1 MKTII
6 ALSYIFCLAFSQ
18 DLSGSNN
25 NNTATLCLGHH
36 AVPNGTLVKT
46 ITDDQIEVTN
56 ATELVQSSSTGKICN
71 NPHRI
76 LDGRDCTLIDALLG
90 DPHCD
95 VFQDVTW
102 DLFVER
108 SNALSNC
115 YPYDVPD
122 YASLRSLVASSGTLE
137 FITEGFTWTGVT
149 QNGGS
154 GACKRGP
161 ANGFFSRLNWL
172 TKSGSAYPV
181 LNVTMPNN
189 DNFDK
194 LYIWGVH
201 HPSTNQEQTNLYV
214 QASGRVTVSTR
225 RSQQTI
231 IPNIGS
237 RPWVRGQS
245 GRISIYW
252 TVVKPG
258 DVLVIN
264 SNGNLIAP
272 RGYFKMRAGK
282 SSIMR
287 SDAPIDT
294 CISECI
300 TPNGSIPNDKPF
312 QNVNKITYGA
322 CPKYVKQNT
331 LKLATGMRNVPE
343 KQARGL
349 FGAIAGFI
357 ENGWEGMIDGW
368 YGFRHQNSEGTGQA
382 ADLKSTQ
389 AAIDQI
395 NGKLNRVIEKTN
407 EKFHQIEKEF
417 SEVEGRIQDL
427 EKYVEDTKID
437 LWSYNAELLVALENQ
452 HTIDL
457 TDSEM
462 NKLFEKTRR
471 QLRENAED
479 MGNGCFKIYH
489 KCDNACI
496 DSIRN
501 GTYDHDIYRD
511 EALNNR
517 FQIKGVEL
525 KSGYKDWILWISF
538 AISCFLLCV
547 VLLGFIMWACQRG
560 NIRCNIC
567 I

>member
-6 ALSYIFCLAFSQ
+6 AFSCILCLIIAQ
-18 DLSGSNN
+18 KLPGSDNSM
-25 NNTATLCLGHH
+25 ATLCLGHH

-56 ATELVQSSSTGKICN
+56 ATELVQSSSTGRICN
-71 NPHRI
+71 SPHQI
-76 LDGRDCTLIDALLG
+76 LDGRNCTLIDALLG

-95 VFQDVTW
+95 DFQNKEW

-108 SNALSNC
+108 STAYSSC
-115 YPYDVPD
+115 YPYYVPD
-122 YASLRSLVASSGTLE
+122 YATLRSLVASSGNLE
-137 FITEGFTWTGVT
+137 FTQEIFNWTGVA
-149 QNGGS
+149 QDGS
-154 GACKRGP
+154 SYSCRRGSV
-161 ANGFFSRLNWL
+161 NSFFSRLNWL
-172 TKSGSAYPV
+172 YHLNYKYPEQ
-181 LNVTMPNN
+181 NVTMPNN
-189 DNFDK
+189 EKFDK

-201 HPSTNQEQTNLYV
+201 HPGTDKDQTNLYV
-214 QASGRVTVSTR
+214 QASGRVIVSTR
-225 RSQQTI
+225 RSQQTV

-237 RPWVRGQS
+237 RPWVRGVS
-245 GRISIYW
+245 SIISIYW
-252 TVVKPG
+252 TIVKPG
-258 DVLVIN
+258 DILLIN
-264 SNGNLIAP
+264 STGNLIAP
-272 RGYFKMRAGK
+272 RGYFKIQSGK

-287 SDAPIDT
+287 SDAHIDE
-294 CISECI
+294 CNSECI
-300 TPNGSIPNDKPF
+300 TPNGSISNDKPF

-322 CPKYVKQNT
+322 CPRYVKQNT
-331 LKLATGMRNVPE
+331 LKLATGMRNIPE
-343 KQARGL
+343 KQTRGI

-357 ENGWEGMIDGW
+357 ENGWEGMVDGW

-389 AAIDQI
+389 AAINQI
-395 NGKLNRVIEKTN
+395 TGKLNRVIKKTN

-462 NKLFEKTRR
+462 NKLFERTRR

-496 DSIRN
+496 GSIRN
-501 GTYDHDIYRD
+501 GTYDHDIYRN

-517 FQIKGVEL
+517 FQVKGVQL

-547 VLLGFIMWACQRG
+547 VLLGFIMWACQKG

>member
-1 MKTII
+1 MKAII
-6 ALSYIFCLAFSQ
+6 ALSCILCLIYAQKLPRS
-18 DLSGSNN
+18 DNSM
-25 NNTATLCLGHH
+25 ATLCLGHH
-36 AVPNGTLVKT
+36 AVSNGTLVKT

-56 ATELVQSSSTGKICN
+56 ATELVQSSSTGRICN
-71 NPHRI
+71 SPHQI
-76 LDGRDCTLIDALLG
+76 LDGKNCTLIDALLG

-95 VFQDVTW
+95 DFQNKEW

-108 SNALSNC
+108 STAYSNC
-115 YPYDVPD
+115 YPYYVPD

-137 FITEGFTWTGVT
+137 FTQESFNWAGVT
-149 QNGGS
+149 QNGTS
-154 GACKRGP
+154 YSCRRESV
-161 ANGFFSRLNWL
+161 NSFFSRLNWL
-172 TKSGSAYPV
+172 YNLNHKYPA
-181 LNVTMPNN
+181 LNVTMLNN

-201 HPSTNQEQTNLYV
+201 HPSTDKDQISLYV
-214 QASGRVTVSTR
+214 QASGRVTVSTKK
-225 RSQQTI
+225 SQQTV

-237 RPWVRGQS
+237 RPWVRGVS
-245 GRISIYW
+245 SIISIHW
-252 TVVKPG
+252 TIVKPG
-258 DVLVIN
+258 DILLIN
-264 SNGNLIAP
+264 STGNLIAP
-272 RGYFKMRAGK
+272 RGYFKIQSGK

-287 SDAPIDT
+287 SDAPIGN
-294 CISECI
+294 CNSECI
-300 TPNGSIPNDKPF
+300 TPNGSIPNGKPF
-312 QNVNKITYGA
+312 QNVNRITYGA
-322 CPKYVKQNT
+322 CPRYIKQKT

-343 KQARGL
+343 KQTRGL

-357 ENGWEGMIDGW
+357 ENGWEGMVDGW

-389 AAIDQI
+389 AAINQI
-395 NGKLNRVIEKTN
+395 TGKLNRVIKKTN

-417 SEVEGRIQDL
+417 SEVEGRIQDI

-462 NKLFEKTRR
+462 NKLFERTRK

-479 MGNGCFKIYH
+479 MGNGCLKIYH

-496 DSIRN
+496 GSIRN
-501 GTYDHDIYRD
+501 GTYDHNVYRD

-517 FQIKGVEL
+517 FQIKGVLL

-547 VLLGFIMWACQRG
+547 VLLGFIMWACQKG

>member
-6 ALSYIFCLAFSQ
+6 AFSCILCLIFAQKLPES
-18 DLSGSNN
+18 DNSM
-25 NNTATLCLGHH
+25 ATLCLGHH

-56 ATELVQSSSTGKICN
+56 ATELVQSASTGRICN
-71 NPHRI
+71 GPHQI
-76 LDGRDCTLIDALLG
+76 LDGKNCTLIDALLG

-95 VFQDVTW
+95 DLQNKEW

-108 SNALSNC
+108 STAYSNC
-115 YPYDVPD
+115 YPYYVPD
-122 YASLRSLVASSGTLE
+122 QATLRSLVASSGKLE
-137 FITEGFTWTGVT
+137 FTQESFNWTGVA
-149 QNGGS
+149 QDGS
-154 GACKRGP
+154 SYSCRRGSV
-161 ANGFFSRLNWL
+161 NSFFSRLNWL
-172 TKSGSAYPV
+172 YKLNYKYPEQ
-181 LNVTMPNN
+181 NVTMPNN
-189 DNFDK
+189 DRFDK

-201 HPSTNQEQTNLYV
+201 HPGTDKDQTNLYV
-214 QASGRVTVSTR
+214 QESGRVIVSTK
-225 RSQQTI
+225 RSQQTV
-231 IPNIGS
+231 IPSIGS
-237 RPWVRGQS
+237 RPWVRGVS
-245 GRISIYW
+245 SIISIYW
-252 TVVKPG
+252 TIVKPG
-258 DVLVIN
+258 DILLIN
-264 SNGNLIAP
+264 SSGNLIAP
-272 RGYFKMRAGK
+272 RGYFKIQSGK

-287 SDAPIDT
+287 SDAHIDE
-294 CISECI
+294 CNSECI
-300 TPNGSIPNDKPF
+300 TPNGSISNDKPF

-322 CPKYVKQNT
+322 CPRYVKQNT

-343 KQARGL
+343 KQTRGI

-357 ENGWEGMIDGW
+357 ENGWEGMVDGW

-389 AAIDQI
+389 AAINQI
-395 NGKLNRVIEKTN
+395 TGKLNRVIKKTN

-462 NKLFEKTRR
+462 SKLFERTRR

-489 KCDNACI
+489 KCDNTCI
-496 DSIRN
+496 GSIRN
-501 GTYDHDIYRD
+501 GTYDHNIYRN

-517 FQIKGVEL
+517 FQIKGVQL
-525 KSGYKDWILWISF
+525 NSGYKDWILWISF

-547 VLLGFIMWACQRG
+547 VLLGFIMWACQKG

>member
-6 ALSYIFCLAFSQ
+6 AFSCILCLIFAQKLP
-18 DLSGSNN
+18 GSDNSM
-25 NNTATLCLGHH
+25 ATLCLGHH
-36 AVPNGTLVKT
+36 AGPNGTLVKT

-56 ATELVQSSSTGKICN
+56 ATELVQSSSTGRICN
-71 NPHRI
+71 SPHQI
-76 LDGRDCTLIDALLG
+76 LDGKNCTLIDALLG

-95 VFQDVTW
+95 DFQNKEW

-108 SNALSNC
+108 STAYSNC
-115 YPYDVPD
+115 YPYYVPD
-122 YASLRSLVASSGTLE
+122 YATLRSLVASSGNLE
-137 FITEGFTWTGVT
+137 FTQESFNWTGVA
-149 QNGGS
+149 QDGS
-154 GACKRGP
+154 SYACRRGSV
-161 ANGFFSRLNWL
+161 NSFFSRLNWL
-172 TKSGSAYPV
+172 YNLNYKYPEQ
-181 LNVTMPNN
+181 NVTMPNN
-189 DNFDK
+189 DKFDK

-201 HPSTNQEQTNLYV
+201 HPGTDKDQTNLYV
-214 QASGRVTVSTR
+214 QASGRVIVSTK
-225 RSQQTI
+225 RSQQTV

-237 RPWVRGQS
+237 RPWVRGVS
-245 GRISIYW
+245 SIISIYW
-252 TVVKPG
+252 TIVKPG
-258 DVLVIN
+258 DILLIN
-264 SNGNLIAP
+264 STGNLIAP
-272 RGYFKMRAGK
+272 RGYFKIQSGK

-287 SDAPIDT
+287 SDAHIDE
-294 CISECI
+294 CNSECI
-300 TPNGSIPNDKPF
+300 TPNGSISNDKPF

-322 CPKYVKQNT
+322 CPRYVKQNT

-343 KQARGL
+343 KQTRGI

-357 ENGWEGMIDGW
+357 ENGWEGMVDGW

-389 AAIDQI
+389 AAINQI
-395 NGKLNRVIEKTN
+395 TGKLNRVIKKTN

-462 NKLFEKTRR
+462 SKLFERTRR

-496 DSIRN
+496 GSIRN
-501 GTYDHDIYRD
+501 GTYDHDIYRN

-517 FQIKGVEL
+517 FQIKGVQL

-547 VLLGFIMWACQRG
+547 VLLGFIMWACQKG

>member
-1 MKTII
+1 MRTII
-6 ALSYIFCLAFSQ
+6 ALSYILYQVFAQ
-18 DLSGSNN
+18 ELSRNTK
-25 NNTATLCLGHH
+25 NTATLCLGHH

-46 ITDDQIEVTN
+46 ITSDQIEVTN
-56 ATELVQSSSTGKICN
+56 ATELVQSSSTGKICGI
-71 NPHRI
+71 PHRI
-76 LDGRDCTLIDALLG
+76 LDGKNCTLIDALLG

-95 VFQDVTW
+95 DFQNKEW

-108 SNALSNC
+108 SKAYSNC

-137 FITEGFTWTGVT
+137 FTNESFNWTGVSQDGT
-149 QNGGS
+149 S
-154 GACKRGP
+154 YSCKRESVSS
-161 ANGFFSRLNWL
+161 FFSRLNWL
-172 TKSGSAYPV
+172 HKFEYKYPA
-181 LNVTMPNN
+181 LNVTMQNN
-189 DNFDK
+189 DKFDK

-201 HPSTNQEQTNLYV
+201 HPSTVNDQTSLYV
-214 QASGRVTVSTR
+214 QASGSVTVSTK
-225 RSQQTI
+225 RSQQTV

-237 RPWVRGQS
+237 RPWVRGVS
-245 GRISIYW
+245 SIISIYW
-252 TVVKPG
+252 TIVKPG
-258 DVLVIN
+258 DILNIK
-264 SNGNLIAP
+264 STGNLIAP
-272 RGYFKMRAGK
+272 RGYFKLRSGK

-287 SDAPIDT
+287 SDAPIDS
-294 CISECI
+294 CNSECI
-300 TPNGSIPNDKPF
+300 TPNGSIPNDRPF
-312 QNVNKITYGA
+312 QNVNRITYGA
-322 CPKYVKQNT
+322 CPRYVKQKT

-343 KQARGL
+343 KQTRGI

-357 ENGWEGMIDGW
+357 ENGWEGMVDGW

-389 AAIDQI
+389 TAINQI
-395 NGKLNRVIEKTN
+395 NGKLNRLIGKTN

-417 SEVEGRIQDL
+417 LEVEGRIQDL
-427 EKYVEDTKID
+427 KKYVEDTKID

-462 NKLFEKTRR
+462 NKLFEKTRK

-489 KCDNACI
+489 NCDNACI
-496 DSIRN
+496 ESIRN
-501 GTYDHDIYRD
+501 GTYDHDVYRD

-517 FQIKGVEL
+517 FQIKGVRL

-538 AISCFLLCV
+538 AISCFLLCA
-547 VLLGFIMWACQRG
+547 VLLGFIMWACQKG

>member
-6 ALSYIFCLAFSQ
+6 ALSYVFCLAFGQ
-18 DLSGSNN
+18 DLPGSDNSK
-25 NNTATLCLGHH
+25 ATLCLGHH
-36 AVPNGTLVKT
+36 SVPNGTIVKT

-95 VFQDVTW
+95 VLQDETW

-108 SNALSNC
+108 SNAFSNC

-137 FITEGFTWTGVT
+137 FITEGFTWTGVA

-201 HPSTNQEQTNLYV
+201 HPSTDQEQTNLYV

-231 IPNIGS
+231 SPNIGS
-237 RPWVRGQS
+237 RPLVRGQS

-252 TVVKPG
+252 TIVKPG

-272 RGYFKMRAGK
+272 RGYFKIRTGK

-312 QNVNKITYGA
+312 QNVNKITYGS

-343 KQARGL
+343 KQTKGL

-462 NKLFEKTRR
+462 NKLFEKTRK

-479 MGNGCFKIYH
+479 MGNGCFQIYH

-496 DSIRN
+496 ESIRN

>member
-6 ALSYIFCLAFSQ
+6 AFSCILCLIFAQRLP
-18 DLSGSNN
+18 GSDNSM
-25 NNTATLCLGHH
+25 ATLCLGHH

-56 ATELVQSSSTGKICN
+56 ATELVQSSSTGRICN
-71 NPHRI
+71 SPHQI
-76 LDGRDCTLIDALLG
+76 LDGKNCTLIDALLG

-95 VFQDVTW
+95 DFQNKEW
-102 DLFVER
+102 DLFIER
-108 SNALSNC
+108 STAYSNC
-115 YPYDVPD
+115 YPYYVPD
-122 YASLRSLVASSGTLE
+122 YATLRSIVASSGNLE
-137 FITEGFTWTGVT
+137 FTQESFNWTGVA
-149 QNGGS
+149 QDGS
-154 GACKRGP
+154 SYSCRRGSVKS
-161 ANGFFSRLNWL
+161 FFSRLNWL
-172 TKSGSAYPV
+172 YNLNDKYPEQ
-181 LNVTMPNN
+181 NVTMPNN
-189 DNFDK
+189 DKFDK

-201 HPSTNQEQTNLYV
+201 HPGTDKDQTNLYV
-214 QASGRVTVSTR
+214 QASGRVIVSTK
-225 RSQQTI
+225 RSQQTV

-237 RPWVRGQS
+237 RPWVRGVS
-245 GRISIYW
+245 SIISIHW
-252 TVVKPG
+252 TIVKPG
-258 DVLVIN
+258 DIFLIN
-264 SNGNLIAP
+264 STGNLIAP
-272 RGYFKMRAGK
+272 RGYFKIQSGK

-287 SDAPIDT
+287 SDAHIDE
-294 CISECI
+294 CNSECI

-322 CPKYVKQNT
+322 CPRYVKQNT

-343 KQARGL
+343 KQTRGI

-357 ENGWEGMIDGW
+357 ENGWEGMVDGW

-389 AAIDQI
+389 AAINQI
-395 NGKLNRVIEKTN
+395 TGKLNRVIKKTN

-462 NKLFEKTRR
+462 SKLFERTRR

-496 DSIRN
+496 GSIRN
-501 GTYDHDIYRD
+501 GTYDHDIYRN

-517 FQIKGVEL
+517 FQIKGVQL

-547 VLLGFIMWACQRG
+547 VLLGFIMWACQKG

>member
-6 ALSYIFCLAFSQ
+6 AFSCILCLIFAQKLPES
-18 DLSGSNN
+18 DNSM
-25 NNTATLCLGHH
+25 ATLCLGHH

-56 ATELVQSSSTGKICN
+56 ATELVQSSSTGRICN
-71 NPHRI
+71 SPHQI
-76 LDGRDCTLIDALLG
+76 LDGKNCTLIDALLG

-95 VFQDVTW
+95 DFQNKEW

-108 SNALSNC
+108 STAYSNC
-115 YPYDVPD
+115 YPYYVPD
-122 YASLRSLVASSGTLE
+122 YATLRSLVASSGNLE
-137 FITEGFTWTGVT
+137 FTQESFNWTGVA
-149 QNGGS
+149 QDGS
-154 GACKRGP
+154 SYACRRGSV
-161 ANGFFSRLNWL
+161 NSFFSRLNWL
-172 TKSGSAYPV
+172 YNLNYKYPEQ
-181 LNVTMPNN
+181 NVTMPNN
-189 DNFDK
+189 DKFDK

-201 HPSTNQEQTNLYV
+201 HPGTDKDQTNLYV
-214 QASGRVTVSTR
+214 QASGRVIVSTK
-225 RSQQTI
+225 RSQQTV

-237 RPWVRGQS
+237 RPWVRGVS
-245 GRISIYW
+245 SIISIYW
-252 TVVKPG
+252 TIVKPG
-258 DVLVIN
+258 DILLIN
-264 SNGNLIAP
+264 STGNLIAP
-272 RGYFKMRAGK
+272 RGYFKIQSGK

-287 SDAPIDT
+287 SDAHIDE
-294 CISECI
+294 CNSECI

-322 CPKYVKQNT
+322 CPRYVKQNT

-343 KQARGL
+343 KQTRGIL
-349 FGAIAGFI
+349 GAIAGFI
-357 ENGWEGMIDGW
+357 ENGWEGMVDGW

-389 AAIDQI
+389 SAIDQI
-395 NGKLNRVIEKTN
+395 TGKLNRVIKKTN

-462 NKLFEKTRR
+462 SKLFERTRR

-489 KCDNACI
+489 RCDNTCI
-496 DSIRN
+496 GSIRN
-501 GTYDHDIYRD
+501 GTYDHDIYRN

-517 FQIKGVEL
+517 FQIKGVQL

-547 VLLGFIMWACQRG
+547 VLLGFIIWACQKG

>member
-6 ALSYIFCLAFSQ
+6 AFSCILCLIFAQKLP
-18 DLSGSNN
+18 GSDNN
-25 NNTATLCLGHH
+25 MATLCLGHH

-56 ATELVQSSSTGKICN
+56 ATELVQNSSTGRICN
-71 NPHRI
+71 SPHQI
-76 LDGRDCTLIDALLG
+76 LDGKNCTLIDALLG

-95 VFQDVTW
+95 DFQNKEW

-108 SNALSNC
+108 STAYSNC
-115 YPYDVPD
+115 YPYYVPD
-122 YASLRSLVASSGTLE
+122 YATLRSLVASSGNLE
-137 FITEGFTWTGVT
+137 FTQESFNWTGVA
-149 QNGGS
+149 QDGS
-154 GACKRGP
+154 SYACRRGSV
-161 ANGFFSRLNWL
+161 NSFFSRLNWL
-172 TKSGSAYPV
+172 YNLNYKYPEQ
-181 LNVTMPNN
+181 NVTMPNN
-189 DNFDK
+189 DKFDK

-201 HPSTNQEQTNLYV
+201 HPGTDKDQTNLYV
-214 QASGRVTVSTR
+214 QASGRVIVSTK
-225 RSQQTI
+225 RSQQTV

-237 RPWVRGQS
+237 RPWVRGVS
-245 GRISIYW
+245 SIISIYW
-252 TVVKPG
+252 TIVKPG
-258 DVLVIN
+258 DILLIN
-264 SNGNLIAP
+264 STGNLIAP
-272 RGYFKMRAGK
+272 RGYFKIQSGK

-287 SDAPIDT
+287 SDAHIDE
-294 CISECI
+294 CNSECI
-300 TPNGSIPNDKPF
+300 TPNGSISNDKPF

-322 CPKYVKQNT
+322 CPRYVKQNT

-343 KQARGL
+343 KQTRGI

-357 ENGWEGMIDGW
+357 ENGWEGMVDGW

-389 AAIDQI
+389 AAINQI
-395 NGKLNRVIEKTN
+395 TGKLNRVIKKTN

-462 NKLFEKTRR
+462 SKLFERTRR

-496 DSIRN
+496 GSIRN
-501 GTYDHDIYRD
+501 GTYDHDIYRN

-517 FQIKGVEL
+517 FQIKGVQL

-547 VLLGFIMWACQRG
+547 VLLGFIMWACQKG

>member
-1 MKTII
+1 MKAII
-6 ALSYIFCLAFSQ
+6 ALSYILCQVFAQKILGNDNSM
-18 DLSGSNN
+18 
-25 NNTATLCLGHH
+25 ATLCLGHH

-46 ITDDQIEVTN
+46 ITSDQVEVTN
-56 ATELVQSSSTGKICN
+56 ATELVQSSSTGSICDS
-71 NPHRI
+71 PHRI
-76 LDGRDCTLIDALLG
+76 IDGKNCTLVDALLG

-95 VFQDVTW
+95 EFQNKEW
-102 DLFVER
+102 DIFVER
-108 SNALSNC
+108 SKAYSAC

-122 YASLRSLVASSGTLE
+122 YASLRSLIASSGTLE
-137 FITEGFTWTGVT
+137 FNNESFNWTGVSQDGT
-149 QNGGS
+149 S
-154 GACKRGP
+154 YSCKRGSV
-161 ANGFFSRLNWL
+161 NSFFSRLNWL
-172 TKSGSAYPV
+172 YKLGNKYPA

-189 DNFDK
+189 DEFDK
-194 LYIWGVH
+194 LYVWGVH
-201 HPSTNQEQTNLYV
+201 HPSTDSDQTSLYV
-214 QASGRVTVSTR
+214 QASGIVTVSTK
-225 RSQQTI
+225 RSQQTV

-237 RPWVRGQS
+237 RPWVRGIS
-245 GRISIYW
+245 SRVSIYW
-252 TVVKPG
+252 TIVKPG
-258 DVLVIN
+258 DILLIN
-264 SNGNLIAP
+264 STGNLIAP
-272 RGYFKMRAGK
+272 RGYFKIKNGK

-287 SDAPIDT
+287 SDAPINN
-294 CISECI
+294 CNSECI

-312 QNVNKITYGA
+312 QNVNRITYGA
-322 CPKYVKQNT
+322 CPRYIKQNT

-343 KQARGL
+343 KQTRGIL
-349 FGAIAGFI
+349 GAIAGFI
-357 ENGWEGMIDGW
+357 ENGWEGMVDGW
-368 YGFRHQNSEGTGQA
+368 YGFRHQNSDGTGQA

-395 NGKLNRVIEKTN
+395 SGKLNRLIEKTN

-462 NKLFEKTRR
+462 NKLFERTRR

-496 DSIRN
+496 GSIRN
-501 GTYDHDIYRD
+501 GTYAHDVYRN

-517 FQIKGVEL
+517 FQIKSVEL

-538 AISCFLLCV
+538 AISCFLLCA
-547 VLLGFIMWACQRG
+547 VLLGFITWACQKG
-560 NIRCNIC
+560 NIKCNIC

>member
-6 ALSYIFCLAFSQ
+6 AFSCILCLIFAQKLPES
-18 DLSGSNN
+18 DNSM
-25 NNTATLCLGHH
+25 ATLCLGHH

-56 ATELVQSSSTGKICN
+56 ATELVQSSSTGRICN
-71 NPHRI
+71 SPHQI
-76 LDGRDCTLIDALLG
+76 LDGKNCTLIDALLG

-95 VFQDVTW
+95 DFQNKEW

-108 SNALSNC
+108 STAYSNC
-115 YPYDVPD
+115 YPYYVPD
-122 YASLRSLVASSGTLE
+122 HATLRSLVASSGNLE
-137 FITEGFTWTGVT
+137 FTQESFNWTGVA
-149 QNGGS
+149 QDGS
-154 GACKRGP
+154 SYACRRGSV
-161 ANGFFSRLNWL
+161 NSFFSRLNWL
-172 TKSGSAYPV
+172 YNLNYKYPEQ
-181 LNVTMPNN
+181 NVTMPNN
-189 DNFDK
+189 DKFDK

-201 HPSTNQEQTNLYV
+201 HPGTDKDQTNLYV
-214 QASGRVTVSTR
+214 QASGRVIVSTK
-225 RSQQTI
+225 RSQQTV

-237 RPWVRGQS
+237 RPWVRGVS
-245 GRISIYW
+245 SIISIYW
-252 TVVKPG
+252 TIVKPG
-258 DVLVIN
+258 DILLIN
-264 SNGNLIAP
+264 STGNLIAP
-272 RGYFKMRAGK
+272 RGYFKIQSGK

-287 SDAPIDT
+287 SDAHIDE
-294 CISECI
+294 CNSECI
-300 TPNGSIPNDKPF
+300 TPNGSISNDKPF

-322 CPKYVKQNT
+322 CPRYVKQNT

-343 KQARGL
+343 KQTRGI
-349 FGAIAGFI
+349 FGAKAGFI
-357 ENGWEGMIDGW
+357 ENGWEGMVDGW

-389 AAIDQI
+389 AAVNQI
-395 NGKLNRVIEKTN
+395 TGKLNRVIKKTN

-462 NKLFEKTRR
+462 SKLFERTRR

-489 KCDNACI
+489 KCDNTCI
-496 DSIRN
+496 GSIRN
-501 GTYDHDIYRD
+501 GTYDHNIYRN

-517 FQIKGVEL
+517 FQIKGDQL
-525 KSGYKDWILWISF
+525 KAGYKDWILWISF

-547 VLLGFIMWACQRG
+547 VLLGFIMWACQKG

>member
-6 ALSYIFCLAFSQ
+6 AFSCILCLIFAQKLP
-18 DLSGSNN
+18 GSDNSM
-25 NNTATLCLGHH
+25 ATLCLGHH

-46 ITDDQIEVTN
+46 LTDDQIEVTN
-56 ATELVQSSSTGKICN
+56 ATELVQSSSTGRICN
-71 NPHRI
+71 SPHQI
-76 LDGRDCTLIDALLG
+76 LDGKNCTLIDALLG

-95 VFQDVTW
+95 DFQNKKW

-108 SNALSNC
+108 STAYSNC
-115 YPYDVPD
+115 YPYYVPD
-122 YASLRSLVASSGTLE
+122 YATLRSLVASSGNLE
-137 FITEGFTWTGVT
+137 FTQENFNWTGVD
-149 QNGGS
+149 QGGS
-154 GACKRGP
+154 SNTCKRGSVSS
-161 ANGFFSRLNWL
+161 FFSRLNWL
-172 TKSGSAYPV
+172 YKLNYKYPEQ
-181 LNVTMPNN
+181 NVAMPNN
-189 DNFDK
+189 DKFDK

-201 HPSTNQEQTNLYV
+201 HPGTDKDQTNLYA
-214 QASGRVTVSTR
+214 QASGRVVVSTK
-225 RSQQTI
+225 RSQQTV

-237 RPWVRGQS
+237 VPWVRGVS
-245 GRISIYW
+245 SIISIYW
-252 TVVKPG
+252 TIVKPG
-258 DVLVIN
+258 DILLIN
-264 SNGNLIAP
+264 STGNLIAP
-272 RGYFKMRAGK
+272 RGYFKIQSGK
-282 SSIMR
+282 SSIMK
-287 SDAPIDT
+287 SDAHIDE
-294 CISECI
+294 CNSECI

-322 CPKYVKQNT
+322 CPRYVKQNT

-343 KQARGL
+343 KQTRGI

-357 ENGWEGMIDGW
+357 ENGWEGMVDGW

-389 AAIDQI
+389 AAINQI
-395 NGKLNRVIEKTN
+395 TGKLNRVIKKTN

-462 NKLFEKTRR
+462 SKLFERTRR

-496 DSIRN
+496 GSIRN
-501 GTYDHDIYRD
+501 GTYDHDIYRN

-517 FQIKGVEL
+517 FQIKGVQL
-525 KSGYKDWILWISF
+525 KLGYKDWVLWISF

-547 VLLGFIMWACQRG
+547 VLLGFIMWACQKG

>member
-6 ALSYIFCLAFSQ
+6 AFSCILCLTIAQ
-18 DLSGSNN
+18 KLPGSDNSM
-25 NNTATLCLGHH
+25 ATLCLGHH

-56 ATELVQSSSTGKICN
+56 ATELVQSSSTGRICN
-71 NPHRI
+71 SPHQI
-76 LDGRDCTLIDALLG
+76 LDGKNCTLIDALLG

-95 VFQDVTW
+95 DFQNKEW

-108 SNALSNC
+108 STAYSSC
-115 YPYDVPD
+115 YPYYVPD
-122 YASLRSLVASSGTLE
+122 YTTLKSLVASSGNLK
-137 FITEGFTWTGVT
+137 FTQEIFNWTGVA
-149 QNGGS
+149 QDGS
-154 GACKRGP
+154 SYSCRRGSV
-161 ANGFFSRLNWL
+161 NSFFSRLNWL
-172 TKSGSAYPV
+172 YHLNYKYPEQ
-181 LNVTMPNN
+181 NVTMPNN
-189 DNFDK
+189 DKFDK

-201 HPSTNQEQTNLYV
+201 HPGTDKDQTNLYV
-214 QASGRVTVSTR
+214 QASGRVIVSTR
-225 RSQQTI
+225 RSQQTV

-237 RPWVRGQS
+237 RPWVRGVS
-245 GRISIYW
+245 SIISIYW
-252 TVVKPG
+252 TIVKPG
-258 DVLVIN
+258 DILLIN
-264 SNGNLIAP
+264 STGNLIAP
-272 RGYFKMRAGK
+272 RGYFKIQSGK

-287 SDAPIDT
+287 SDAHIDE
-294 CISECI
+294 CNSECI
-300 TPNGSIPNDKPF
+300 TPNGSISNDKPF

-322 CPKYVKQNT
+322 CPRYVKQNT
-331 LKLATGMRNVPE
+331 LKLATGMRNIPE
-343 KQARGL
+343 KQTRGI

-357 ENGWEGMIDGW
+357 ENGWEGMVDGW

-382 ADLKSTQ
+382 ADLESTQ
-389 AAIDQI
+389 AAINQI
-395 NGKLNRVIEKTN
+395 TGKLNRVIKKTN

-462 NKLFEKTRR
+462 NKLFERTRR

-496 DSIRN
+496 GSIRN
-501 GTYDHDIYRD
+501 GTYDHDVYRN

-517 FQIKGVEL
+517 FQVKGVQL

-547 VLLGFIMWACQRG
+547 VLLGFIMWACQKG

>member
-6 ALSYIFCLAFSQ
+6 AFSCILGLIFAQKLP
-18 DLSGSNN
+18 GSDNSM
-25 NNTATLCLGHH
+25 ATLCLGHH

-56 ATELVQSSSTGKICN
+56 ATELVQSSSTGRICN
-71 NPHRI
+71 SPHQI
-76 LDGRDCTLIDALLG
+76 LDGKNCTLIDALLG

-95 VFQDVTW
+95 DFQNKKW

-108 SNALSNC
+108 STAYSNC
-115 YPYDVPD
+115 YPYYVPD
-122 YASLRSLVASSGTLE
+122 YATLRSLIASSGNLE
-137 FITEGFTWTGVT
+137 FTQESFNWTGVA
-149 QNGGS
+149 QDGS
-154 GACKRGP
+154 SYACRRGSV
-161 ANGFFSRLNWL
+161 NSFFSRLNWL
-172 TKSGSAYPV
+172 YNLNYKYPEQ
-181 LNVTMPNN
+181 NVTMPN
-189 DNFDK
+189 DDKFDK

-201 HPSTNQEQTNLYV
+201 HPGTDKDQTNLYV
-214 QASGRVTVSTR
+214 QASGRVIVSTK
-225 RSQQTI
+225 RSQQTV

-237 RPWVRGQS
+237 RPWVRGVS
-245 GRISIYW
+245 SIISIYW
-252 TVVKPG
+252 TIVKPG
-258 DVLVIN
+258 DILLIN
-264 SNGNLIAP
+264 STGNLIAP
-272 RGYFKMRAGK
+272 RGYFKIQNGK

-287 SDAPIDT
+287 SDAHIDE
-294 CISECI
+294 CNSECV

-322 CPKYVKQNT
+322 CPRYIKQNT

-343 KQARGL
+343 KQTRGI

-357 ENGWEGMIDGW
+357 ENGWEGMVDGW

-389 AAIDQI
+389 AAINKI
-395 NGKLNRVIEKTN
+395 TGKLNRVIKKTN

-462 NKLFEKTRR
+462 SKLFERTRR

-489 KCDNACI
+489 KCDNTCI
-496 DSIRN
+496 GSIRN
-501 GTYDHDIYRD
+501 GTYDHDIYRN

-517 FQIKGVEL
+517 FQIKGVQL
-525 KSGYKDWILWISF
+525 KSEYKDWILWISF

-547 VLLGFIMWACQRG
+547 VLLGFIMWACQKG

>member
-1 MKTII
+1 MKNII
-6 ALSYIFCLAFSQ
+6 AFSCILYMTLAQKIPES
-18 DLSGSNN
+18 DNSM
-25 NNTATLCLGHH
+25 ATLCLGHH
-36 AVPNGTLVKT
+36 AVSNGTLVKT

-56 ATELVQSSSTGKICN
+56 ATELVQSSSIGGICN
-71 NPHRI
+71 SPHQI
-76 LDGRDCTLIDALLG
+76 LDGENCTLIDALLG
-90 DPHCD
+90 DPHCEE
-95 VFQDVTW
+95 FQNKKW

-108 SNALSNC
+108 STAYSNC
-115 YPYDVPD
+115 YPYYVPD
-122 YASLRSLVASSGTLE
+122 YVSLRSLVASSGTLE
-137 FITEGFTWTGVT
+137 FTQESFNWTGVA
-149 QNGGS
+149 QNGSSRSCRRGS
-154 GACKRGP
+154 D
-161 ANGFFSRLNWL
+161 NSFFSRLNWL
-172 TKSGSAYPV
+172 YHLGHKYPA
-181 LNVTMPNN
+181 LNVTMPND

-201 HPSTNQEQTNLYV
+201 HPGTDEDQTSLYA
-214 QASGRVTVSTR
+214 QSSGRVIVSTK
-225 RSQQTI
+225 RSQQTV

-237 RPWVRGQS
+237 RPWVRGVS
-245 GRISIYW
+245 SIISIYW
-252 TVVKPG
+252 TIVKPG
-258 DVLVIN
+258 DILLIN
-264 SNGNLIAP
+264 STGNLIAP
-272 RGYFKMRAGK
+272 RGYFKIQNRE

-287 SDAPIDT
+287 SDAPIDN
-294 CISECI
+294 CNSECI

-312 QNVNKITYGA
+312 QNVNRITYGP
-322 CPKYVKQNT
+322 CPRYVKQNT

-343 KQARGL
+343 KQTRGI

-357 ENGWEGMIDGW
+357 ENGWEGMVDGW

-389 AAIDQI
+389 TVINQI
-395 NGKLNRVIEKTN
+395 TGKLNRVIKKTN

-462 NKLFEKTRR
+462 NKLFERTRK

-496 DSIRN
+496 GSIRN
-501 GTYDHDIYRD
+501 GTYDHDVYRD

-517 FQIKGVEL
+517 FQIKGVQL
-525 KSGYKDWILWISF
+525 KSGYKDWIQWISF

-547 VLLGFIMWACQRG
+547 VLSGFIMWACQKG

>member
-6 ALSYIFCLAFSQ
+6 AFSCILCLIFAQKLP
-18 DLSGSNN
+18 GSDNSM
-25 NNTATLCLGHH
+25 ATLCLGHH

-56 ATELVQSSSTGKICN
+56 ATELVQSSSTGRICN
-71 NPHRI
+71 SPHQI
-76 LDGRDCTLIDALLG
+76 LDGKNCTLIDALLG

-95 VFQDVTW
+95 DFQNKEW

-108 SNALSNC
+108 STAYSNC
-115 YPYDVPD
+115 YPYYVPD
-122 YASLRSLVASSGTLE
+122 YATLRSLVASSGSLE
-137 FITEGFTWTGVT
+137 FTQESFNWTGVS
-149 QNGGS
+149 QDGS
-154 GACKRGP
+154 SHACRRGSVK
-161 ANGFFSRLNWL
+161 GFFSRLNWL
-172 TKSGSAYPV
+172 YNLNYKYPEQ
-181 LNVTMPNN
+181 NVTMPNN
-189 DNFDK
+189 DKFDK

-201 HPSTNQEQTNLYV
+201 HPGTDKDQTNLYV
-214 QASGRVTVSTR
+214 QASGRVIVSTKR
-225 RSQQTI
+225 GQQTV
-231 IPNIGS
+231 IPSIGS
-237 RPWVRGQS
+237 RPWVRGVS
-245 GRISIYW
+245 SIISIYW
-252 TVVKPG
+252 TIVKPG
-258 DVLVIN
+258 DILVIN
-264 SNGNLIAP
+264 STGNLIAP
-272 RGYFKMRAGK
+272 RGYFKIQSGK

-287 SDAPIDT
+287 SDAHIDE
-294 CISECI
+294 CNSECI
-300 TPNGSIPNDKPF
+300 TPNGSISNDKPF

-322 CPKYVKQNT
+322 CPRYVKQNT

-343 KQARGL
+343 KQTRGI

-357 ENGWEGMIDGW
+357 ENGWEGMVDGW

-389 AAIDQI
+389 AAINQI
-395 NGKLNRVIEKTN
+395 TGKLNRVIKKTN

-462 NKLFEKTRR
+462 SKLFERTRR

-496 DSIRN
+496 GSIRN
-501 GTYDHDIYRD
+501 GTYDHDIYRN

-517 FQIKGVEL
+517 FQIKGVQL

-547 VLLGFIMWACQRG
+547 VLLGFIMWACQKG

>member
-1 MKTII
+1 MKTVI

-18 DLSGSNN
+18 DLPGNDNS
-25 NNTATLCLGHH
+25 TATLCLGHH
-36 AVPNGTLVKT
+36 AVPNGTIVKT

-71 NPHRI
+71 NPHRV

-95 VFQDVTW
+95 VLQDETW

-108 SNALSNC
+108 SNAFSNC

-172 TKSGSAYPV
+172 TKSGNAYPV

-201 HPSTNQEQTNLYV
+201 HPSTNQEQTSLYV

-252 TVVKPG
+252 TIVKPG
-258 DVLVIN
+258 DVLIIN

-272 RGYFKMRAGK
+272 RGYFKMRIGR

-322 CPKYVKQNT
+322 CPKYVKQNS
-331 LKLATGMRNVPE
+331 LKLASGMRNVRE
-343 KQARGL
+343 KQTRGL

-368 YGFRHQNSEGTGQA
+368 YGFRHQNFEGTGQA
-382 ADLKSTQ
+382 ADIKSTQ

-417 SEVEGRIQDL
+417 YEVEGRIQDL
-427 EKYVEDTKID
+427 EKYVEDTKVDI
-437 LWSYNAELLVALENQ
+437 WFYNGELIIAIENL

-496 DSIRN
+496 ESIRN
-501 GTYDHDIYRD
+501 GTYNHDIYRD

-547 VLLGFIMWACQRG
+547 VLVGFIVWACQRG
-560 NIRCNIC
+560 NFRCTIC

>member
-6 ALSYIFCLAFSQ
+6 AFSCILCLIIAQ
-18 DLSGSNN
+18 KLPGSDNSM
-25 NNTATLCLGHH
+25 ATLCLGHH

-56 ATELVQSSSTGKICN
+56 ATELVQSFSTGRICN
-71 NPHRI
+71 SPHQI
-76 LDGRDCTLIDALLG
+76 LDGKNCTLIDALLG

-95 VFQDVTW
+95 DFQNKEW

-108 SNALSNC
+108 STAYSSC
-115 YPYDVPD
+115 YPYYVPD
-122 YASLRSLVASSGTLE
+122 YVTLRSLVASSGNLK
-137 FITEGFTWTGVT
+137 FTQEIFNWTGVT
-149 QNGGS
+149 QDGS
-154 GACKRGP
+154 SYSCRRGSV
-161 ANGFFSRLNWL
+161 NSFFSRLNWL
-172 TKSGSAYPV
+172 YHLNYKYPEQ
-181 LNVTMPNN
+181 NVTMPNN
-189 DNFDK
+189 DKFDK

-201 HPSTNQEQTNLYV
+201 HPGTDKDQTNLYV
-214 QASGRVTVSTR
+214 QASGRVIVSTR
-225 RSQQTI
+225 RSQQTV

-237 RPWVRGQS
+237 RPWVRGVS
-245 GRISIYW
+245 SIISIYW
-252 TVVKPG
+252 TIVKPG
-258 DVLVIN
+258 DILLIN
-264 SNGNLIAP
+264 STGNLIAP
-272 RGYFKMRAGK
+272 RGYFKIQNGK

-287 SDAPIDT
+287 SDAHIDE
-294 CISECI
+294 CNSECI
-300 TPNGSIPNDKPF
+300 TPNGSISNDKPF

-322 CPKYVKQNT
+322 CPRYVKQNT
-331 LKLATGMRNVPE
+331 LKLATGMRNIPE
-343 KQARGL
+343 KQTRGI

-357 ENGWEGMIDGW
+357 ENGWEGMVDGW

-382 ADLKSTQ
+382 ADLESTQ
-389 AAIDQI
+389 AAINQI
-395 NGKLNRVIEKTN
+395 TGKLNRVIKKTN

-462 NKLFEKTRR
+462 NKLFERTRR

-496 DSIRN
+496 GSIRN
-501 GTYDHDIYRD
+501 GTYDHDIYRN

-517 FQIKGVEL
+517 FQVKGVQL

-547 VLLGFIMWACQRG
+547 VLLGFIMWACQKG

>member
-6 ALSYIFCLAFSQ
+6 AFSCILCLIIAQ
-18 DLSGSNN
+18 KLPGSDNSM
-25 NNTATLCLGHH
+25 ATLCLGHH

-56 ATELVQSSSTGKICN
+56 ATELVQSSSTGRICN
-71 NPHRI
+71 SPHQI
-76 LDGRDCTLIDALLG
+76 LDGKNCTLIDALLG

-95 VFQDVTW
+95 DLQNKEW

-108 SNALSNC
+108 STAYSSC
-115 YPYDVPD
+115 YPYYVPD
-122 YASLRSLVASSGTLE
+122 YATLRSLVASSGNLE
-137 FITEGFTWTGVT
+137 FTQEIFNWTGVA
-149 QNGGS
+149 QDGS
-154 GACKRGP
+154 SYSCRRGSV
-161 ANGFFSRLNWL
+161 NSFFSRLNWL
-172 TKSGSAYPV
+172 YHLNYRYPEQ
-181 LNVTMPNN
+181 NVTMPNN
-189 DNFDK
+189 EKFDK

-201 HPSTNQEQTNLYV
+201 HPGTDKDQTNLYV
-214 QASGRVTVSTR
+214 QASGRVIVSTR
-225 RSQQTI
+225 RSQQTV

-237 RPWVRGQS
+237 RPWVRGVS
-245 GRISIYW
+245 SIISIYW
-252 TVVKPG
+252 TIVKPG
-258 DVLVIN
+258 DILLIN
-264 SNGNLIAP
+264 STGNLIAP
-272 RGYFKMRAGK
+272 RGYFKIQSGK
-282 SSIMR
+282 SSIMK
-287 SDAPIDT
+287 SDAHIDE
-294 CISECI
+294 CNSECI
-300 TPNGSIPNDKPF
+300 TPNGSISNDKPF

-322 CPKYVKQNT
+322 CPRYVKQNT
-331 LKLATGMRNVPE
+331 LKLATGMRNIPE
-343 KQARGL
+343 KQTRGI

-357 ENGWEGMIDGW
+357 ENGWEGMVDGW

-389 AAIDQI
+389 AAINQI
-395 NGKLNRVIEKTN
+395 TGKLNRVIKKTN

-462 NKLFEKTRR
+462 NKLFERTRR

-496 DSIRN
+496 GSIRN
-501 GTYDHDIYRD
+501 GTYDHDIYRN

-517 FQIKGVEL
+517 FQVKGVQL

-547 VLLGFIMWACQRG
+547 VLLGFIMWACQKG

>member
-6 ALSYIFCLAFSQ
+6 AFSYILCLIFAQ
-18 DLSGSNN
+18 KLPGSDNSM
-25 NNTATLCLGHH
+25 ATLCLGHH

-56 ATELVQSSSTGKICN
+56 ATELVQSSSTGRICN
-71 NPHRI
+71 SPHQI
-76 LDGRDCTLIDALLG
+76 LDGKNCTLIDALLG

-95 VFQDVTW
+95 DFQNKEW

-108 SNALSNC
+108 STAYSNC
-115 YPYDVPD
+115 YPYYVPD

-137 FITEGFTWTGVT
+137 FTQESFNWTGVA
-149 QNGGS
+149 QDGS
-154 GACKRGP
+154 SYACRRKSV
-161 ANGFFSRLNWL
+161 NSFFSRLNWL
-172 TKSGSAYPV
+172 HSLNYKYPA

-189 DNFDK
+189 DKFDK

-201 HPSTNQEQTNLYV
+201 HPGTDRDQTNLYV
-214 QASGRVTVSTR
+214 QASGRVTVSTK
-225 RSQQTI
+225 RSQQTV

-237 RPWVRGQS
+237 RPWVRGVS
-245 GRISIYW
+245 SIISIYW
-252 TVVKPG
+252 TIVKPG
-258 DVLVIN
+258 DILLIN
-264 SNGNLIAP
+264 STGNLIAP
-272 RGYFKMRAGK
+272 RGYFKIQSGK

-287 SDAPIDT
+287 SDAPIGN
-294 CISECI
+294 CNSECI

-312 QNVNKITYGA
+312 QNVNRITYGA
-322 CPKYVKQNT
+322 CPRYVKQNT

-343 KQARGL
+343 KQTRGI

-357 ENGWEGMIDGW
+357 ENGWEGMVDGW

-389 AAIDQI
+389 AAINQI
-395 NGKLNRVIEKTN
+395 TGKLNRVIKKTN

-462 NKLFEKTRR
+462 NKLFERTRK

-496 DSIRN
+496 GSIRN
-501 GTYDHDIYRD
+501 GTYDHDVYRD

-517 FQIKGVEL
+517 FQIKGVQL

-538 AISCFLLCV
+538 AMSCFLLCV
-547 VLLGFIMWACQRG
+547 VLLGFIMWACQKG
-560 NIRCNIC
+560 NIKCNIC

>member
-6 ALSYIFCLAFSQ
+6 AFSCILCLIIAQ
-18 DLSGSNN
+18 KLPGSDNSM
-25 NNTATLCLGHH
+25 ATLCLGHH

-56 ATELVQSSSTGKICN
+56 ATELVQSSSTGRICN
-71 NPHRI
+71 SPHQI
-76 LDGRDCTLIDALLG
+76 LDGKNCTLIDALLG

-95 VFQDVTW
+95 DFQNKEW

-108 SNALSNC
+108 STAYSSC
-115 YPYDVPD
+115 YPYYVPD
-122 YASLRSLVASSGTLE
+122 YATLRSLVASSGNLE
-137 FITEGFTWTGVT
+137 FTQEIFNWTGVA
-149 QNGGS
+149 QDGS
-154 GACKRGP
+154 SYSCRRGSV
-161 ANGFFSRLNWL
+161 NGFFSRLNWL
-172 TKSGSAYPV
+172 YHLNYKYPEQ
-181 LNVTMPNN
+181 NVTMPNN
-189 DNFDK
+189 EKFDK

-201 HPSTNQEQTNLYV
+201 HPGTDKDQTNLYV
-214 QASGRVTVSTR
+214 QASGRVIVSTR
-225 RSQQTI
+225 RSQQTV

-237 RPWVRGQS
+237 RPWVRGVS
-245 GRISIYW
+245 SIISIYW
-252 TVVKPG
+252 TIVKPG
-258 DVLVIN
+258 DILLIN
-264 SNGNLIAP
+264 STGNLIAP
-272 RGYFKMRAGK
+272 RGYFKIQSGK

-287 SDAPIDT
+287 SDAHIDE
-294 CISECI
+294 CNSECI
-300 TPNGSIPNDKPF
+300 TPNGSISNDKPF

-322 CPKYVKQNT
+322 CPRYVKQNT
-331 LKLATGMRNVPE
+331 LKLATGMRNIPE
-343 KQARGL
+343 KQTRGI

-357 ENGWEGMIDGW
+357 ENGWEGMVDGW

-389 AAIDQI
+389 AAINQI
-395 NGKLNRVIEKTN
+395 TGKLNRVIKKTN

-462 NKLFEKTRR
+462 NKLFERTRR

-496 DSIRN
+496 GSIRN
-501 GTYDHDIYRD
+501 GTYDHDIYRN

-517 FQIKGVEL
+517 FQVKGVQL

-547 VLLGFIMWACQRG
+547 VLLGFIMWACQKG

>member
-6 ALSYIFCLAFSQ
+6 AFSCILCLIIAQ
-18 DLSGSNN
+18 KLPGSDNSM
-25 NNTATLCLGHH
+25 ATLCLGHH

-56 ATELVQSSSTGKICN
+56 ATELVQSSSTGRICN
-71 NPHRI
+71 SPHQI
-76 LDGRDCTLIDALLG
+76 LDGKNCTLIDALLG

-95 VFQDVTW
+95 DFQNKEW

-108 SNALSNC
+108 STAYSSC
-115 YPYDVPD
+115 YPYYVPD
-122 YASLRSLVASSGTLE
+122 YATLRSIVASSGNLKFNQE
-137 FITEGFTWTGVT
+137 IFNWTGVT
-149 QNGGS
+149 QDGS
-154 GACKRGP
+154 SQSCRRGSV
-161 ANGFFSRLNWL
+161 NSFFSRLNWL
-172 TKSGSAYPV
+172 YHLDYKYPEQ
-181 LNVTMPNN
+181 NVTMPNN
-189 DNFDK
+189 DKFDK

-201 HPSTNQEQTNLYV
+201 HPGSDKDQTNLYF
-214 QASGRVTVSTR
+214 QASGRVIVSTR
-225 RSQQTI
+225 RSQQTV

-237 RPWVRGQS
+237 RPWVRGVS
-245 GRISIYW
+245 SIISIYW
-252 TVVKPG
+252 TIVKPG
-258 DVLVIN
+258 DILLIN
-264 SNGNLIAP
+264 STGNLIAP
-272 RGYFKMRAGK
+272 RGYFKIQSGK

-287 SDAPIDT
+287 SDAHIDE
-294 CISECI
+294 CNSECI
-300 TPNGSIPNDKPF
+300 TPNGSISNDKPF

-322 CPKYVKQNT
+322 CPRYVKQNT
-331 LKLATGMRNVPE
+331 LKLATGMRNIPE
-343 KQARGL
+343 KQTRGI

-357 ENGWEGMIDGW
+357 ENGWEGMVDGW

-382 ADLKSTQ
+382 ADLESTQ
-389 AAIDQI
+389 AAINQI
-395 NGKLNRVIEKTN
+395 TGKLNRVIKKTN

-462 NKLFEKTRR
+462 NKLFERTRR

-489 KCDNACI
+489 KCDNVCI
-496 DSIRN
+496 GSIRN
-501 GTYDHDIYRD
+501 GTYDHDIYRN

-517 FQIKGVEL
+517 FQVKGVQL

-538 AISCFLLCV
+538 AISCLLLCV
-547 VLLGFIMWACQRG
+547 VLLGFIMWACQKG

>member
-6 ALSYIFCLAFSQ
+6 AFSCILCLIIAQ
-18 DLSGSNN
+18 KLPGSDNSM
-25 NNTATLCLGHH
+25 ATLCLGHH

-56 ATELVQSSSTGKICN
+56 ATELVQSSSTGRICN
-71 NPHRI
+71 SPHQI
-76 LDGRDCTLIDALLG
+76 LDGKNCTLIDALLG

-95 VFQDVTW
+95 DFQNKEW

-108 SNALSNC
+108 STAYSSC
-115 YPYDVPD
+115 YPYYVPD
-122 YASLRSLVASSGTLE
+122 YATLRSLVASSGNLKFNQE
-137 FITEGFTWTGVT
+137 IFNWTGVT
-149 QNGGS
+149 QDGS
-154 GACKRGP
+154 SYSCRRGSV
-161 ANGFFSRLNWL
+161 NSFFSRLNWL
-172 TKSGSAYPV
+172 YHLNYKYPEQ
-181 LNVTMPNN
+181 NVTMPNN
-189 DNFDK
+189 DKFDK

-201 HPSTNQEQTNLYV
+201 HPGTDKDQTNLYV
-214 QASGRVTVSTR
+214 QASGRVIVSTR
-225 RSQQTI
+225 RSQQTV

-237 RPWVRGQS
+237 RPWVRGVS
-245 GRISIYW
+245 SIISIYW
-252 TVVKPG
+252 TIVKPG
-258 DVLVIN
+258 DILLIN
-264 SNGNLIAP
+264 STGNLIAP
-272 RGYFKMRAGK
+272 RGYFKIQSGK

-287 SDAPIDT
+287 SDAHIDE
-294 CISECI
+294 CNSECI
-300 TPNGSIPNDKPF
+300 TPNGSISNDKPF

-322 CPKYVKQNT
+322 CPRYVKQNT
-331 LKLATGMRNVPE
+331 LKLATGMRNIPE
-343 KQARGL
+343 KQTRGI

-357 ENGWEGMIDGW
+357 ENGWEGMVDGW

-382 ADLKSTQ
+382 ADLESTQ
-389 AAIDQI
+389 AAINQI
-395 NGKLNRVIEKTN
+395 TGKLNRVIKKTN

-462 NKLFEKTRR
+462 NKLFERTRR

-496 DSIRN
+496 GSIRN
-501 GTYDHDIYRD
+501 GTYDHDIYRN

-517 FQIKGVEL
+517 FQVKGVQL

-547 VLLGFIMWACQRG
+547 VLLGFIMWACQKG
-560 NIRCNIC
+560 NIKCNIC

>member
-6 ALSYIFCLAFSQ
+6 AFSCILCLIFAQKLP
-18 DLSGSNN
+18 GSDNSM
-25 NNTATLCLGHH
+25 TTLCLGHH

-56 ATELVQSSSTGKICN
+56 ATELVQSSSTGRICN
-71 NPHRI
+71 SPHQI
-76 LDGRDCTLIDALLG
+76 LDGKNCTLIDALLG
-90 DPHCD
+90 DPYCD
-95 VFQDVTW
+95 DLQNKEW

-108 SNALSNC
+108 STAYSNC
-115 YPYDVPD
+115 YPYYVPD
-122 YASLRSLVASSGTLE
+122 YATLRSLVASSGNLE
-137 FITEGFTWTGVT
+137 FTQESFNWTGVA
-149 QNGGS
+149 QDGS
-154 GACKRGP
+154 SYACRRGSV
-161 ANGFFSRLNWL
+161 NSFFSRLNWL
-172 TKSGSAYPV
+172 YNLNYKYPEQ
-181 LNVTMPNN
+181 NVTMPNN
-189 DNFDK
+189 DKFDK

-201 HPSTNQEQTNLYV
+201 HPGTDKDQTNLYV
-214 QASGRVTVSTR
+214 QASGRVIVSTK
-225 RSQQTI
+225 RSQQTV
-231 IPNIGS
+231 IPNIGA
-237 RPWVRGQS
+237 RPWVRGVS
-245 GRISIYW
+245 SIISIYW
-252 TVVKPG
+252 TIVKPG
-258 DVLVIN
+258 DILLIN
-264 SNGNLIAP
+264 STGNLIAP
-272 RGYFKMRAGK
+272 RGYFKIQSGK

-287 SDAPIDT
+287 SDAHIDE
-294 CISECI
+294 CNSECI

-322 CPKYVKQNT
+322 CPRYVKQNT

-343 KQARGL
+343 KQTRGI

-357 ENGWEGMIDGW
+357 ENGWEGMVDGW

-389 AAIDQI
+389 AAINQI
-395 NGKLNRVIEKTN
+395 TGKLNRVIKKTN

-462 NKLFEKTRR
+462 SKLFERTRR

-496 DSIRN
+496 GSIRN
-501 GTYDHDIYRD
+501 GTYDHDIYRN

-517 FQIKGVEL
+517 FQIKGVQL

-547 VLLGFIMWACQRG
+547 VLLGFIMWACQKG

>member
-6 ALSYIFCLAFSQ
+6 AFSCILCLIFAQKLP
-18 DLSGSNN
+18 GSDNSM
-25 NNTATLCLGHH
+25 ATLCLGHH

-56 ATELVQSSSTGKICN
+56 ATELVQSSSAGRICN
-71 NPHRI
+71 SPHQI
-76 LDGRDCTLIDALLG
+76 LDGKNCTLIDALLG

-95 VFQDVTW
+95 DFQNKKW

-108 SNALSNC
+108 STAYSNC
-115 YPYDVPD
+115 YPYYVPD
-122 YASLRSLVASSGTLE
+122 YATLRSLIASSGNLE
-137 FITEGFTWTGVT
+137 FTQESFNWTGVA
-149 QNGGS
+149 QDGS
-154 GACKRGP
+154 SYACRRGSV
-161 ANGFFSRLNWL
+161 NSFFSRLNWL
-172 TKSGSAYPV
+172 YNLNYKYPEQ
-181 LNVTMPNN
+181 NVTMPNN
-189 DNFDK
+189 DKFDK

-201 HPSTNQEQTNLYV
+201 HPGTDKDQTNLYI
-214 QASGRVTVSTR
+214 QASGRVIVSTK
-225 RSQQTI
+225 RSQQTV
-231 IPNIGS
+231 IPDIRS
-237 RPWVRGQS
+237 RPWVRGVS
-245 GRISIYW
+245 SIISIYW
-252 TVVKPG
+252 TIVKPG
-258 DVLVIN
+258 DILLIN
-264 SNGNLIAP
+264 SRGNLIAP
-272 RGYFKMRAGK
+272 RGYFKIQSGK

-287 SDAPIDT
+287 SDAHIDE
-294 CISECI
+294 CNSECI

-322 CPKYVKQNT
+322 CPRYVKQNT

-343 KQARGL
+343 KQTRGI

-357 ENGWEGMIDGW
+357 ENGWEGMVDGW

-389 AAIDQI
+389 AAINQI
-395 NGKLNRVIEKTN
+395 NGKLNRVIKKTN

-427 EKYVEDTKID
+427 EKYIEDTKID

-462 NKLFEKTRR
+462 SKLFERTRR

-496 DSIRN
+496 GSIRN
-501 GTYDHDIYRD
+501 GTYDHDIYRN

-517 FQIKGVEL
+517 FQIKGVQL

-547 VLLGFIMWACQRG
+547 VLLGFIMWACQKG

>member
-6 ALSYIFCLAFSQ
+6 AFSCILYLIFAQKLPGNDNSM
-18 DLSGSNN
+18 
-25 NNTATLCLGHH
+25 ATLCLGHH

-46 ITDDQIEVTN
+46 ITDDQVEVSN
-56 ATELVQSSSTGKICN
+56 ATELVQSSSTGRICN
-71 NPHRI
+71 SPHQI
-76 LDGRDCTLIDALLG
+76 LDGKNCTLIDALLG

-95 VFQDVTW
+95 EFQNTEW

-108 SNALSNC
+108 STAYSNC
-115 YPYDVPD
+115 YPYYVPD
-122 YASLRSLVASSGTLE
+122 YSSLRSLVASSGTLE
-137 FITEGFTWTGVT
+137 FTQESFDWTGVP
-149 QNGGS
+149 QNGS
-154 GACKRGP
+154 SYACKRGSV
-161 ANGFFSRLNWL
+161 NSFFSRLNWL
-172 TKSGSAYPV
+172 HNLNNKYPA

-201 HPSTNQEQTNLYV
+201 HPGTDRDQANLYV
-214 QASGRVTVSTR
+214 QESGRVTVSTK
-225 RSQQTI
+225 RSQQTV

-237 RPWVRGQS
+237 RPWVRGVS
-245 GRISIYW
+245 SVISIYW
-252 TVVKPG
+252 TIVKPG
-258 DVLVIN
+258 DILLIN
-264 SNGNLIAP
+264 STGNLIAP
-272 RGYFKMRAGK
+272 RGYFKIRNGK

-287 SDAPIDT
+287 SDAHIDN
-294 CISECI
+294 CNSECI

-312 QNVNKITYGA
+312 QNVNRITYGA
-322 CPKYVKQNT
+322 CPRYVKQNT

-343 KQARGL
+343 KQTRGI

-357 ENGWEGMIDGW
+357 ENGWEGMVDGW
-368 YGFRHQNSEGTGQA
+368 YGFRHHNSEGTGQA

-389 AAIDQI
+389 AAINQI
-395 NGKLNRVIEKTN
+395 TGKLNRVIKKTN

-462 NKLFEKTRR
+462 SKLFEKTRK

-496 DSIRN
+496 GSIRN
-501 GTYDHDIYRD
+501 GTYNHDVYRD

-517 FQIKGVEL
+517 FQIKGVQL
-525 KSGYKDWILWISF
+525 KSEYKDWILWISF

-547 VLLGFIMWACQRG
+547 VLLGFIMWACQKG
-560 NIRCNIC
+560 NIKCNIC

>member
-6 ALSYIFCLAFSQ
+6 AFSCILCLIFAQKLPVS
-18 DLSGSNN
+18 DNSM
-25 NNTATLCLGHH
+25 ATLCLGHH

-56 ATELVQSSSTGKICN
+56 ATELVQNSSTGRICN
-71 NPHRI
+71 SPHQI
-76 LDGRDCTLIDALLG
+76 LDGKNCTLIDALLG

-95 VFQDVTW
+95 DFQNKEW

-108 SNALSNC
+108 STAYSNC
-115 YPYDVPD
+115 YPYYVPD
-122 YASLRSLVASSGTLE
+122 YATLRSLVASSGNLE
-137 FITEGFTWTGVT
+137 FTQESFNWTGVA
-149 QNGGS
+149 QDGS
-154 GACKRGP
+154 SSACRRGSVKS
-161 ANGFFSRLNWL
+161 FFSRLNWL
-172 TKSGSAYPV
+172 YNLNSRYPEQ
-181 LNVTMPNN
+181 NVTMPNN
-189 DNFDK
+189 DKFDK

-201 HPSTNQEQTNLYV
+201 HPGTDKDQIYLYA
-214 QASGRVTVSTR
+214 QAPGRVIVSTK
-225 RSQQTI
+225 RSQQTV

-237 RPWVRGQS
+237 RPWVRGIS
-245 GRISIYW
+245 SIISIYW
-252 TVVKPG
+252 TIVKPG
-258 DVLVIN
+258 DMLLIN
-264 SNGNLIAP
+264 STGNLIAP
-272 RGYFKMRAGK
+272 RGYFKIKSGK

-287 SDAPIDT
+287 SDAHIDE
-294 CISECI
+294 CNSECI
-300 TPNGSIPNDKPF
+300 TPNGSISNDKPF

-322 CPKYVKQNT
+322 CPRYVKQNT

-343 KQARGL
+343 KQTRGI

-357 ENGWEGMIDGW
+357 ENGWEGMVDGW
-368 YGFRHQNSEGTGQA
+368 YGFRHQNYEGTGQA

-389 AAIDQI
+389 SAINQI
-395 NGKLNRVIEKTN
+395 TGKLNRVIKKTN

-462 NKLFEKTRR
+462 SKLFERTRR

-496 DSIRN
+496 GSIRN
-501 GTYDHDIYRD
+501 GTYDHDIYRN

-517 FQIKGVEL
+517 FQIKGVQL

-547 VLLGFIMWACQRG
+547 VLLGFIMWACQKG

>member
-6 ALSYIFCLAFSQ
+6 AFSCILCLIFAQKLP
-18 DLSGSNN
+18 GSDNSM
-25 NNTATLCLGHH
+25 ATLCLGHH

-56 ATELVQSSSTGKICN
+56 ATELVQSSSTGRICN
-71 NPHRI
+71 SPHQI
-76 LDGRDCTLIDALLG
+76 LDGKNCTLIDALLG

-95 VFQDVTW
+95 DFQNKEW
-102 DLFVER
+102 DLFIER
-108 SNALSNC
+108 STAYSNC
-115 YPYDVPD
+115 YPYHVPD
-122 YASLRSLVASSGTLE
+122 YATLRSLVASSGNLE
-137 FITEGFTWTGVT
+137 FTQESFNWTGVA
-149 QNGGS
+149 QDGS
-154 GACKRGP
+154 SYSCRRGSV
-161 ANGFFSRLNWL
+161 NSFFSRLNWL
-172 TKSGSAYPV
+172 YNLNYKYPEQ
-181 LNVTMPNN
+181 NVTMPNN
-189 DNFDK
+189 DKFDK

-201 HPSTNQEQTNLYV
+201 HPGTDKDQTNLYV
-214 QASGRVTVSTR
+214 QASGRVIVSTK

-237 RPWVRGQS
+237 RPWVRGVS
-245 GRISIYW
+245 SIISIYW
-252 TVVKPG
+252 TIVKPG
-258 DVLVIN
+258 DILLIN
-264 SNGNLIAP
+264 STGNLIAP
-272 RGYFKMRAGK
+272 RGYFKIQSGK

-287 SDAPIDT
+287 SDAHIDE
-294 CISECI
+294 CNSECI
-300 TPNGSIPNDKPF
+300 TPNGSISNDKPF

-322 CPKYVKQNT
+322 CPRYVKQNT

-343 KQARGL
+343 KQTRGI

-357 ENGWEGMIDGW
+357 ENGWEGMVDGW

-389 AAIDQI
+389 AAINQI
-395 NGKLNRVIEKTN
+395 TGKLNRVIKKTN

-462 NKLFEKTRR
+462 NKMFERTRR

-496 DSIRN
+496 ESIRN
-501 GTYDHDIYRD
+501 GTYDHNIYRN

-517 FQIKGVEL
+517 FQIKGVQL

-547 VLLGFIMWACQRG
+547 VLLGFIMWACQKG

>member
-6 ALSYIFCLAFSQ
+6 AFSCILCLIIAQ
-18 DLSGSNN
+18 KLPGSDNSM
-25 NNTATLCLGHH
+25 ATLCLGHH

-56 ATELVQSSSTGKICN
+56 ATELVQSSSTGRICN
-71 NPHRI
+71 SPHQI
-76 LDGRDCTLIDALLG
+76 LDGKNCTLIDALLG

-95 VFQDVTW
+95 DLQNKEW

-108 SNALSNC
+108 STAYSSC
-115 YPYDVPD
+115 YPYYVPD
-122 YASLRSLVASSGTLE
+122 YATLRSLVASSGNLE
-137 FITEGFTWTGVT
+137 FTQEIFNWTGVA
-149 QNGGS
+149 QDGS
-154 GACKRGP
+154 SYSCRRGSV
-161 ANGFFSRLNWL
+161 NSFFSRLNWL
-172 TKSGSAYPV
+172 YHLNYKYPEQ
-181 LNVTMPNN
+181 NVTMPNN
-189 DNFDK
+189 EKFDK

-201 HPSTNQEQTNLYV
+201 HPGTDKDQTNLYV
-214 QASGRVTVSTR
+214 QASGRVIVSTR
-225 RSQQTI
+225 RSQQTV

-237 RPWVRGQS
+237 RPWVRGVS
-245 GRISIYW
+245 SIISIYW
-252 TVVKPG
+252 TIVKPG
-258 DVLVIN
+258 DILLIN
-264 SNGNLIAP
+264 STGNLIAP
-272 RGYFKMRAGK
+272 RGYFKIQSGK

-287 SDAPIDT
+287 SDAHIDE
-294 CISECI
+294 CNSECI
-300 TPNGSIPNDKPF
+300 TPNGSISNDKPF

-322 CPKYVKQNT
+322 CPRYVKQNT
-331 LKLATGMRNVPE
+331 LKLATGMRNIPE
-343 KQARGL
+343 KQARGI

-357 ENGWEGMIDGW
+357 ENGWEGMVDGW

-389 AAIDQI
+389 AAINQI
-395 NGKLNRVIEKTN
+395 TGKLNRVIKKTN

-462 NKLFEKTRR
+462 NKLFERTRR

-496 DSIRN
+496 GSIRN
-501 GTYDHDIYRD
+501 GTYDHDIYRN

-517 FQIKGVEL
+517 FQVKGVQL

-547 VLLGFIMWACQRG
+547 VLLGFIMWACQKG

>member
-6 ALSYIFCLAFSQ
+6 AFSCILCLIFAQKLP
-18 DLSGSNN
+18 GSDNSM
-25 NNTATLCLGHH
+25 ATLCLGHH

-56 ATELVQSSSTGKICN
+56 ATELVQSSSTGRICN
-71 NPHRI
+71 SPHQI
-76 LDGRDCTLIDALLG
+76 LDGKNCTLIDALLG

-95 VFQDVTW
+95 DFQNKEW

-108 SNALSNC
+108 STAYSNC
-115 YPYDVPD
+115 YPYYVPD
-122 YASLRSLVASSGTLE
+122 YATLRSLVASSGNLE
-137 FITEGFTWTGVT
+137 FTQESFNWTGVA
-149 QNGGS
+149 QDGS
-154 GACKRGP
+154 SYACRRGSV
-161 ANGFFSRLNWL
+161 NSFFSRLNWL
-172 TKSGSAYPV
+172 YNLNYKYPEQ
-181 LNVTMPNN
+181 NVTMPNN
-189 DNFDK
+189 DKFDK

-201 HPSTNQEQTNLYV
+201 HPGTDKDQTNLYV
-214 QASGRVTVSTR
+214 QASGRVIVSTK
-225 RSQQTI
+225 RSQQTV

-237 RPWVRGQS
+237 RPWVRGVS
-245 GRISIYW
+245 SIISIYW
-252 TVVKPG
+252 TRIKPE
-258 DVLVIN
+258 DILLII
-264 SNGNLIAP
+264 STGNLIAP
-272 RGYFKMRAGK
+272 RGYFKIQSGK

-287 SDAPIDT
+287 SDAPIDE
-294 CISECI
+294 CNSECI
-300 TPNGSIPNDKPF
+300 TPNGSISNDKPF

-322 CPKYVKQNT
+322 CPRYVKQNT

-343 KQARGL
+343 KQTRGI

-357 ENGWEGMIDGW
+357 ENGWEGMVDGW

-389 AAIDQI
+389 AAINQI
-395 NGKLNRVIEKTN
+395 NGKLNRVIKKTN

-462 NKLFEKTRR
+462 SKLFERTRR

-496 DSIRN
+496 GSIRN
-501 GTYDHDIYRD
+501 GTYDHDIYRN

-517 FQIKGVEL
+517 FQIKGVQL

-547 VLLGFIMWACQRG
+547 VLLGFIMWACQKG

>member
-1 MKTII
+1 QN
-6 ALSYIFCLAFSQ
+6 LP
-18 DLSGSNN
+18 GSENS
-25 NNTATLCLGHH
+25 TATLCLGHH
-36 AVPNGTLVKT
+36 AVPNGTIVKT

-56 ATELVQSSSTGKICN
+56 ATELVQNSSTGKICN
-71 NPHRI
+71 NPHKI

-95 VFQDVTW
+95 VFQDETW

-108 SNALSNC
+108 SNAFSNC

-172 TKSGSAYPV
+172 TKSGNAYPV

-201 HPSTNQEQTNLYV
+201 HPSTNQEQTSLYV

-245 GRISIYW
+245 GRISVYW

-272 RGYFKMRAGK
+272 RGYFKMRVGK

-300 TPNGSIPNDKPF
+300 TPNGSIPNEKPF

-331 LKLATGMRNVPE
+331 LKLATGMRNIPE
-343 KQARGL
+343 KQTRGL

-357 ENGWEGMIDGW
+357 ENGWEGMVDGW

-427 EKYVEDTKID
+427 EKYVEDTKVD

-471 QLRENAED
+471 Q
-479 MGNGCFKIYH
+479 
-489 KCDNACI
+489 
-496 DSIRN
+496 
-501 GTYDHDIYRD
+501 
-511 EALNNR
+511 
-517 FQIKGVEL
+517 
-525 KSGYKDWILWISF
+525 
-538 AISCFLLCV
+538 
-547 VLLGFIMWACQRG
+547 
-560 NIRCNIC
+560 
-567 I
+567 

>member
-6 ALSYIFCLAFSQ
+6 AFSCILCLVFAQ
-18 DLSGSNN
+18 KLPGSDNSM
-25 NNTATLCLGHH
+25 ATLCLGHH

-56 ATELVQSSSTGKICN
+56 ATELVQSSSTGRICN
-71 NPHRI
+71 SPHQI
-76 LDGRDCTLIDALLG
+76 LDGKNCTLIDALLG

-95 VFQDVTW
+95 DFQNMEW

-108 SNALSNC
+108 STAYSNC
-115 YPYDVPD
+115 YPYYVPD
-122 YASLRSLVASSGTLE
+122 YATLRSLVASSGNLE
-137 FITEGFTWTGVT
+137 FTQESFNWTGVA
-149 QNGGS
+149 QDGS
-154 GACKRGP
+154 SNACRRGSVK
-161 ANGFFSRLNWL
+161 GFFSRLNWL
-172 TKSGSAYPV
+172 YNLNNKYPEQ
-181 LNVTMPNN
+181 NVTMPNN
-189 DNFDK
+189 DKFDK

-201 HPSTNQEQTNLYV
+201 HPGTDKDQTSLYV
-214 QASGRVTVSTR
+214 QASGRVIVSTK
-225 RSQQTI
+225 RSQQTVT
-231 IPNIGS
+231 PNIGS
-237 RPWVRGQS
+237 RPWVRGVS
-245 GRISIYW
+245 SIISIYW
-252 TVVKPG
+252 TIVKPG
-258 DVLVIN
+258 DILLIN
-264 SNGNLIAP
+264 STGNLIAP
-272 RGYFKMRAGK
+272 RGYFKIQSGK

-287 SDAPIDT
+287 SDAHIDE
-294 CISECI
+294 CNSECI

-312 QNVNKITYGA
+312 QNVNKVTYGA
-322 CPKYVKQNT
+322 CPRYVKQNT

-343 KQARGL
+343 KQTRGI

-357 ENGWEGMIDGW
+357 ENGWEGMVDGW

-389 AAIDQI
+389 AAINQI
-395 NGKLNRVIEKTN
+395 TGKLNRVIKKTN

-462 NKLFEKTRR
+462 SKLFERTRR

-496 DSIRN
+496 GSIRN
-501 GTYDHDIYRD
+501 GTYDHDIYRN

-517 FQIKGVEL
+517 FQIKGVQL

-547 VLLGFIMWACQRG
+547 VLLGFIMWACQKG

>member
-6 ALSYIFCLAFSQ
+6 AFSCILCLIFAQKRPES
-18 DLSGSNN
+18 DNSM
-25 NNTATLCLGHH
+25 ATLCLGHH

-56 ATELVQSSSTGKICN
+56 ATELVQSSSTGRICN
-71 NPHRI
+71 SPHQI
-76 LDGRDCTLIDALLG
+76 LDGKNCTLIDALLG

-95 VFQDVTW
+95 DFQNKEW

-108 SNALSNC
+108 STAYSNC
-115 YPYDVPD
+115 YPYYVPD
-122 YASLRSLVASSGTLE
+122 YATLRSLVASSGNLE
-137 FITEGFTWTGVT
+137 FTQESFNWTGVA
-149 QNGGS
+149 QDGS
-154 GACKRGP
+154 SSACRRGSVKS
-161 ANGFFSRLNWL
+161 FFSRLNWL
-172 TKSGSAYPV
+172 YNLNSKYPEQ
-181 LNVTMPNN
+181 NVTMPNN
-189 DNFDK
+189 DKFDK

-201 HPSTNQEQTNLYV
+201 HPGTDKDQTYLYA
-214 QASGRVTVSTR
+214 QAPGRVIVSTK
-225 RSQQTI
+225 RSQQTV

-237 RPWVRGQS
+237 RPWVRGVS
-245 GRISIYW
+245 SIISIYW
-252 TVVKPG
+252 TIVKPG
-258 DVLVIN
+258 DMLLIN
-264 SNGNLIAP
+264 STGNLIAP
-272 RGYFKMRAGK
+272 RGYFKIQSGK

-287 SDAPIDT
+287 SDAHIDE
-294 CISECI
+294 CNSECI
-300 TPNGSIPNDKPF
+300 TPNGSISNDKPF

-322 CPKYVKQNT
+322 CPRYVKQNT

-343 KQARGL
+343 KQTRGI

-357 ENGWEGMIDGW
+357 ENGWEGMVDGW
-368 YGFRHQNSEGTGQA
+368 YGFRHQNYEGTGQA

-389 AAIDQI
+389 AAINQI
-395 NGKLNRVIEKTN
+395 TGKLNRVIKKTN

-462 NKLFEKTRR
+462 SKLFERTRR

-496 DSIRN
+496 GSIRN
-501 GTYDHDIYRD
+501 GTYDHDIYRN

-517 FQIKGVEL
+517 FQIKGVQL

-547 VLLGFIMWACQRG
+547 VLLGFIMWACQKG

>member
-6 ALSYIFCLAFSQ
+6 AFSCILCLIIAQ
-18 DLSGSNN
+18 KLPGSDNSM
-25 NNTATLCLGHH
+25 ATLCLGHH

-56 ATELVQSSSTGKICN
+56 ATELVQSSSTGRICN
-71 NPHRI
+71 SPHQI
-76 LDGRDCTLIDALLG
+76 LDGKNCTLIDALLG

-95 VFQDVTW
+95 DLQNKEW

-108 SNALSNC
+108 STAYSSC
-115 YPYDVPD
+115 YPYYVPD
-122 YASLRSLVASSGTLE
+122 YATLRSLVASSGNLE
-137 FITEGFTWTGVT
+137 FTQEIFNWTGVA
-149 QNGGS
+149 QDGS
-154 GACKRGP
+154 SYSCRRGSV
-161 ANGFFSRLNWL
+161 NSFFSRLNWL
-172 TKSGSAYPV
+172 YHLNYKYPEQ
-181 LNVTMPNN
+181 NVTMPNN
-189 DNFDK
+189 EKFEK

-201 HPSTNQEQTNLYV
+201 HPGTDKDQTNLYV
-214 QASGRVTVSTR
+214 QASGRVIVSTR
-225 RSQQTI
+225 RSQQTV

-237 RPWVRGQS
+237 RPWVRGVS
-245 GRISIYW
+245 SIISIYW
-252 TVVKPG
+252 TIVKPG
-258 DVLVIN
+258 DILLIN
-264 SNGNLIAP
+264 STGNLIAP
-272 RGYFKMRAGK
+272 RGYFKIQSGK

-287 SDAPIDT
+287 SDAHIDE
-294 CISECI
+294 CNSECI
-300 TPNGSIPNDKPF
+300 TPNGSISNDKPF

-322 CPKYVKQNT
+322 CPRYVKQNT
-331 LKLATGMRNVPE
+331 LKLATGMRNIPE
-343 KQARGL
+343 KQTRGI

-357 ENGWEGMIDGW
+357 ENGWEGMVDGW

-389 AAIDQI
+389 AAINQI
-395 NGKLNRVIEKTN
+395 TGKLNRVIKKTN

-462 NKLFEKTRR
+462 NKLFERTRR

-496 DSIRN
+496 GSIRN
-501 GTYDHDIYRD
+501 GTYDHDIYRN

-517 FQIKGVEL
+517 FQVKGVQL

-547 VLLGFIMWACQRG
+547 VLLGFIMWACQKG

>member
-6 ALSYIFCLAFSQ
+6 ALNYILCLAFGQNLPGKDS
-18 DLSGSNN
+18 S
-25 NNTATLCLGHH
+25 TATLCLGHH
-36 AVPNGTLVKT
+36 SVPNGTIVRT

-56 ATELVQSSSTGKICN
+56 ATELVQNSSTGKICN
-71 NPHRI
+71 NPHKI
-76 LDGRDCTLIDALLG
+76 LDGRDCTLIDAMLG

-95 VFQDVTW
+95 VFQDEKW

-108 SNALSNC
+108 SSAFSNC

-122 YASLRSLVASSGTLE
+122 YASLRSLIASSGTLD
-137 FITEGFTWTGVT
+137 FITESFTWAGVS

-154 GACKRGP
+154 SACKRGP

-172 TKSGSAYPV
+172 TKSGSSYPL

-189 DNFDK
+189 YNFDK

-231 IPNIGS
+231 VPNIGS

-252 TVVKPG
+252 TIVKPG

-272 RGYFKMRAGK
+272 RGFFKIRTGR

-287 SDAPIDT
+287 SDAPIET

-312 QNVNKITYGA
+312 QNVNRITYGA

-343 KQARGL
+343 KQKRGL

-357 ENGWEGMIDGW
+357 ENGWAGMVDGW

-427 EKYVEDTKID
+427 EKYVEDTKVD
-437 LWSYNAELLVALENQ
+437 LWSYNAELLVAMENQ

-496 DSIRN
+496 ESIRN

-517 FQIKGVEL
+517 FQIRGVEL

-547 VLLGFIMWACQRG
+547 VLLGSIMWACQIG

>member
-1 MKTII
+1 
-6 ALSYIFCLAFSQ
+6 
-18 DLSGSNN
+18 
-25 NNTATLCLGHH
+25 
-36 AVPNGTLVKT
+36 
-46 ITDDQIEVTN
+46 
-56 ATELVQSSSTGKICN
+56 SSI
-71 NPHRI
+71 
-76 LDGRDCTLIDALLG
+76 
-90 DPHCD
+90 
-95 VFQDVTW
+95 
-102 DLFVER
+102 
-108 SNALSNC
+108 
-115 YPYDVPD
+115 
-122 YASLRSLVASSGTLE
+122 
-137 FITEGFTWTGVT
+137 
-149 QNGGS
+149 
-154 GACKRGP
+154 
-161 ANGFFSRLNWL
+161 
-172 TKSGSAYPV
+172 
-181 LNVTMPNN
+181 
-189 DNFDK
+189 
-194 LYIWGVH
+194 
-201 HPSTNQEQTNLYV
+201 
-214 QASGRVTVSTR
+214 
-225 RSQQTI
+225 
-231 IPNIGS
+231 
-237 RPWVRGQS
+237 
-245 GRISIYW
+245 ISIYW
-252 TVVKPG
+252 TIVKPG
-258 DVLVIN
+258 DILLIK
-264 SNGNLIAP
+264 STGNLIAP
-272 RGYFKMRAGK
+272 RGYFKIQSGK

-287 SDAPIDT
+287 SDAPIGN
-294 CISECI
+294 CNSECI

-312 QNVNKITYGA
+312 QNVNRITYGA
-322 CPKYVKQNT
+322 CPRYVKQNT

-343 KQARGL
+343 KQTRGI

-357 ENGWEGMIDGW
+357 ENGWEGMVDGW

-389 AAIDQI
+389 AAINQI
-395 NGKLNRVIEKTN
+395 TGKLNRVIKKTN

-462 NKLFEKTRR
+462 NKLFERTRK

-496 DSIRN
+496 GSIRN
-501 GTYDHDIYRD
+501 GTYDHDVYRD

-517 FQIKGVEL
+517 FQIKGVQL

-547 VLLGFIMWACQRG
+547 VLLGFIMWACQKG

>member
-6 ALSYIFCLAFSQ
+6 AFSCILCLIFAQKLPEGDNSM
-18 DLSGSNN
+18 
-25 NNTATLCLGHH
+25 ATLCLGHH

-56 ATELVQSSSTGKICN
+56 ATELVQSSSTGRICN
-71 NPHRI
+71 SPHQI
-76 LDGRDCTLIDALLG
+76 LDGKNCTLIDALLG
-90 DPHCD
+90 DPNCD
-95 VFQDVTW
+95 DFQNKKW

-108 SNALSNC
+108 STAHSNC
-115 YPYDVPD
+115 YPYYVPD

-137 FITEGFTWTGVT
+137 FTQESFNWTGVA
-149 QNGGS
+149 QDGS
-154 GACKRGP
+154 SYACRRKSD
-161 ANGFFSRLNWL
+161 NSFFSRLNWL
-172 TKSGSAYPV
+172 HNLNYKYPA

-201 HPSTNQEQTNLYV
+201 HPGTDKDQTNLYV
-214 QASGRVTVSTR
+214 QASGRVTVSTK
-225 RSQQTI
+225 RSQQTV

-237 RPWVRGQS
+237 RPWVRGVS
-245 GRISIYW
+245 SIISIYW
-252 TVVKPG
+252 TIVKPG
-258 DVLVIN
+258 DILLIN
-264 SNGNLIAP
+264 STGNLIAP
-272 RGYFKMRAGK
+272 RGYFKIQSGK

-287 SDAPIDT
+287 SDAPIGN
-294 CISECI
+294 CNSECI

-312 QNVNKITYGA
+312 QNVNRITYGA
-322 CPKYVKQNT
+322 CPRYVKQNT
-331 LKLATGMRNVPE
+331 LKLATGMRNVPD
-343 KQARGL
+343 KQTRGI

-357 ENGWEGMIDGW
+357 ENGWEGMVDGW

-389 AAIDQI
+389 AAINQI
-395 NGKLNRVIEKTN
+395 TGKLNRVIKKTN

-462 NKLFEKTRR
+462 NKLFERTRKL
-471 QLRENAED
+471 LRENAED

-489 KCDNACI
+489 KCDNACMG
-496 DSIRN
+496 SIRN
-501 GTYDHDIYRD
+501 GTYDHGVYRD
-511 EALNNR
+511 EALSNR
-517 FQIKGVEL
+517 FQIKGVQL

-547 VLLGFIMWACQRG
+547 VLLGFIMWACQKG

>member
-6 ALSYIFCLAFSQ
+6 AFSCILCLIFAQKLP
-18 DLSGSNN
+18 GSDNSM
-25 NNTATLCLGHH
+25 ATLCLGHH

-56 ATELVQSSSTGKICN
+56 ATELVQSSSTGRICN
-71 NPHRI
+71 SPHQI
-76 LDGRDCTLIDALLG
+76 LDGKNCTLIDALLG

-95 VFQDVTW
+95 DFQNKKW

-108 SNALSNC
+108 SSAYSSC
-115 YPYDVPD
+115 YPYYVPD
-122 YASLRSLVASSGTLE
+122 YATLRSLVASSGNLE
-137 FITEGFTWTGVT
+137 FTQESFNWTGVA
-149 QNGGS
+149 QGGS
-154 GACKRGP
+154 SQACRRGSV
-161 ANGFFSRLNWL
+161 NSFFSRLNWL
-172 TKSGSAYPV
+172 YNLNNKYPEQ
-181 LNVTMPNN
+181 NVTMPNN
-189 DNFDK
+189 DKFDK

-201 HPSTNQEQTNLYV
+201 HPGTDKDQTYLYV
-214 QASGRVTVSTR
+214 QASGRVIVSTK
-225 RSQQTI
+225 RSQQTV

-237 RPWVRGQS
+237 RPWVRGVS
-245 GRISIYW
+245 SIISIYW
-252 TVVKPG
+252 TIVKPG
-258 DVLVIN
+258 DILLIN
-264 SNGNLIAP
+264 STGNLIAP
-272 RGYFKMRAGK
+272 RGYFKIQSGK
-282 SSIMR
+282 GSIMR
-287 SDAPIDT
+287 SDAHIDE
-294 CISECI
+294 CNSECI
-300 TPNGSIPNDKPF
+300 TPNGSISNDKPF

-322 CPKYVKQNT
+322 CPRYVKQNT

-343 KQARGL
+343 KQTRGI

-357 ENGWEGMIDGW
+357 ENGWEGMVDGW

-389 AAIDQI
+389 AAINQI
-395 NGKLNRVIEKTN
+395 TGKLNRVIKKTN

-462 NKLFEKTRR
+462 SKLFERTRR

-496 DSIRN
+496 GSIRN
-501 GTYDHDIYRD
+501 GTYDHDIYRN

-517 FQIKGVEL
+517 FQIRGVQL

-538 AISCFLLCV
+538 AISCFLLCA
-547 VLLGFIMWACQRG
+547 VLLGFIMWACQKG

>member
-6 ALSYIFCLAFSQ
+6 AFSCILCLINAQKLPGNDNSM
-18 DLSGSNN
+18 
-25 NNTATLCLGHH
+25 ATLCLGHH

-56 ATELVQSSSTGKICN
+56 ATELVQSSSTGRICN
-71 NPHRI
+71 SPHQI
-76 LDGRDCTLIDALLG
+76 LDGKNCTLIDALLG

-95 VFQDVTW
+95 DFQNKEW

-108 SNALSNC
+108 STAYSSC
-115 YPYDVPD
+115 YPYYVPD
-122 YASLRSLVASSGTLE
+122 YATLRTLVASSGNLE
-137 FITEGFTWTGVT
+137 FTQEIFNWTGVA
-149 QNGGS
+149 QDGS
-154 GACKRGP
+154 SYSCRRGSV
-161 ANGFFSRLNWL
+161 NSFFSRLNWL
-172 TKSGSAYPV
+172 YHLNYKYPEQ
-181 LNVTMPNN
+181 NVTMPNN
-189 DNFDK
+189 EKFDK

-201 HPSTNQEQTNLYV
+201 HPGTDKDQTNLYI
-214 QASGRVTVSTR
+214 QASGRVIVSTR
-225 RSQQTI
+225 RSQQTV

-237 RPWVRGQS
+237 RPWVRGVS
-245 GRISIYW
+245 SIISIYW
-252 TVVKPG
+252 TIVKPG
-258 DVLVIN
+258 DILLIN
-264 SNGNLIAP
+264 STGNLIAP
-272 RGYFKMRAGK
+272 RGYFKIQSGK

-287 SDAPIDT
+287 SDAHIDE
-294 CISECI
+294 CNSECI

-322 CPKYVKQNT
+322 CPRYVKQNT

-343 KQARGL
+343 KQTRGI

-357 ENGWEGMIDGW
+357 ENGWEGMVDGW

-389 AAIDQI
+389 AAINQI
-395 NGKLNRVIEKTN
+395 TGKLNRVIKKTN

-462 NKLFEKTRR
+462 NKLFERTRR

-496 DSIRN
+496 GSIRN
-501 GTYDHDIYRD
+501 GTYDHDIYRN

-517 FQIKGVEL
+517 FQVKGVQL

-538 AISCFLLCV
+538 AISCLLLCV
-547 VLLGFIMWACQRG
+547 VLLGFIMWACQKG